1 MADSLFNI
9 FGDHL
14 TRQAMKNVS
23 RQPLHNIENMGKT
36 VSSGPV
42 KPNEPL
48 KKGEVKKSFLNN
60 AGKALQLQGLQNNTP
75 VRKPFTP
82 RAVNVGSMIYND
94 SEHDDKSFSMDDL
107 RFTKPTYK
115 YDNYRQ
121 DLLDYLPI
129 PEPEIRQELSPPNT
143 PPPATKPFSMEFDNS
158 YQDEF
163 FTDDFSSGS
172 LLDEDLGLPDL
183 Y

>member
-115 YDNYRQ
+115 YVSIFQTTTAKTCWTTCQYRSQ
-121 DLLDYLPI
+121 RSDRNCLHLTHP
-129 PEPEIRQELSPPNT
+129 RRPPNPSPWNLT
-143 PPPATKPFSMEFDNS
+143 TRIKM
-158 YQDEF
+158 
-163 FTDDFSSGS
+163 SSS
-172 LLDEDLGLPDL
+172 QMTSQVEVF
-183 Y
+183 